1 LRDGSSTGTERGL
14 SSTCASSAGLAAR
27 GMRRLVSPEHEERFR
42 RILADFE
49 QRPGGDYAEL
59 LRRGQVVSPPGV
71 DIEAWRAE
79 IRAKARADKIRVATI
94 RDGEVAIAIRQREYS
109 DAEVRAE
116 LERGE
121 CMRRL
126 GAQARE
132 LGHELSPW
140 LRQDDESIAFCMRC
154 TAHVYVRT
162 SGDWVVDE
170 DGLRELCEG
179 LV

>member
-1 LRDGSSTGTERGL
+1 
-14 SSTCASSAGLAAR
+14 
-27 GMRRLVSPEHEERFR
+27 MRRPVSPEHEERFR

-59 LRRGQVVSPPGV
+59 LRRGQVVSPPSV
-71 DIEAWRAE
+71 EIEAWRAE

-94 RDGEVAIAIRQREYS
+94 RDGQVAIAIRQREYS

-121 CMRRL
+121 WMRGLR
-126 GAQARE
+126 AQARE

-140 LRQDDESIAFCMRC
+140 LRQDDESIAFCTRC

-170 DGLRELCEG
+170 DGLRNRFCSRAR
-179 LV
+179 

>member
-1 LRDGSSTGTERGL
+1 
-14 SSTCASSAGLAAR
+14 
-27 GMRRLVSPEHEERFR
+27 MRRLVSPEHEERFR

-59 LRRGQVVSPPGV
+59 LRRGQVVSRPGV

-121 CMRRL
+121 CMRGL

-140 LRQDDESIAFCMRC
+140 LRQDDESIALCMRC

-170 DGLRELCEG
+170 DGLREVSEG
-179 LV
+179 LVEA